1 MTDAAVTRLIAIM
14 LGRLEMDVDQCIAAY
29 SELAEAV
36 FGEKLR
42 SLPFNLKGKITS
54 RFDSAK
60 LEEAVTKAIIQ
71 SGASKIDLLNDGVER
86 GCRT

>member
-1 MTDAAVTRLIAIM
+1 M

-29 SELAEAV
+29 TDLAESV
-36 FGEKLR
+36 FRKRISL
-42 SLPFNLKGKITS
+42 LPFNFRGKVKS

-60 LEEAVTKAIIQ
+60 LGAAVLKIVKQ
-71 SGASKIDLLNDGVER
+71 SRASNTSERDLFNDGVKR